1 LTIERFDMGTEGWQT
16 WAQEGAISEIE
27 WDPAGQLLWSVESAP
42 ERIAGLVWE
51 WNALASASGFTI
63 RLTCDRSALLLLSVL
78 EADGTPKPALAA
90 WQEQAKLN
98 SEG

>member
-1 LTIERFDMGTEGWQT
+1 MGTEGWQT

-51 WNALASASGFTI
+51 WNALAGADGLTL
-63 RLTCDRSALLLLSVL
+63 RLTSLDRSALLLLSVL
-78 EADGTPKPALAA
+78 EANGTPKPALAA